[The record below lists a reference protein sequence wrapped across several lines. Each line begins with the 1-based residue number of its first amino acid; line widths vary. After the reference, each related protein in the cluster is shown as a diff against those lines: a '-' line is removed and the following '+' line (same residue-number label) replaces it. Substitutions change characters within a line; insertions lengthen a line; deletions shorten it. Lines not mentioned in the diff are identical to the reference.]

1 MLVVDKPSGPTSHD
15 VVASVRRSLSLRK
28 VGHLGTLDPMATGVL
43 PLVVGRATRLAPL
56 FTNASKQYDAVIRLG
71 LVTDTYDITG
81 TTVGGTDA
89 GTSNALPSDSSSSA
103 DEIRATAEAFVGS
116 YPQRPPPVSAKKIG
130 GVRAYEFTRRKQRIE
145 IQPVL
150 VTVESLQ
157 VLAVKNRTVRCRIV
171 CSSGFYVRSLAHDLG
186 ARLGCGGCLETLRRE
201 RHGPFELADATPLE
215 DILNAAG
222 TADART
228 IQMGDLLPDLP
239 HVTVTPEGARRA
251 THGNSL
257 RASDLVPGS
266 DVRGNTRDGRVR
278 VLDRDGKL
286 LAIAEP
292 KENDLW
298 HPKIVLAEVA
308 GPQGT

>member
-15 VVASVRRSLSLRK
+15 VVASVRRALGLRK

-56 FTNASKQYDAVIRLG
+56 FTNATKQYNAVIRLG

-81 TTVGGTDA
+81 TTVGGTD
-89 GTSNALPSDSSSSA
+89 TSDTFPSSSSYPA
-103 DEIRATAEAFVGS
+103 DEIRAAADAFVGS
-116 YPQRPPPVSAKKIG
+116 YPQRPPSVSAKKIG
-130 GVRAYEFTRRKQRIE
+130 GVRAYEFTRRKQQVE

-157 VLAVKNRTVRCRIV
+157 VLAVENRTVRCRIV

-186 ARLGCGGCLETLRRE
+186 TRLGCGGCLETLHRE
-201 RHGPFELADATPLE
+201 RHGPFGLADAIPLE
-215 DILNAAG
+215 DVLDAAE
-222 TADART
+222 TADAHA
-228 IQMGDLLPDLP
+228 IQMRDLLPDLP
-239 HVTVTPEGARRA
+239 HVIVTPEGARRA

-257 RASDLVPGS
+257 RTSDLVPGTN
-266 DVRGNTRDGRVR
+266 VRSNARDRRVR

-292 KENDLW
+292 RENDLW
-298 HPKIVLAEVA
+298 HPKIVLAEIT

>member
-15 VVASVRRSLSLRK
+15 VVASVRRALSLRK

-81 TTVGGTDA
+81 TAMGGTDSD
-89 GTSNALPSDSSSSA
+89 TSNALSSNSASYA
-103 DEIRATAEAFVGS
+103 DEIRAAADEFVGS

-201 RHGPFELADATPLE
+201 RHGPFRLADATPLE

-228 IQMGDLLPDLP
+228 IQMGDLLPGLP

>member
-15 VVASVRRSLSLRK
+15 VVASVRRALSLRK

-81 TTVGGTDA
+81 TTVGGADA
-89 GTSNALPSDSSSSA
+89 GTSNALPSDSSCSA

-130 GVRAYEFTRRKQRIE
+130 GVRAYEFTRRKQQVE

-157 VLAVKNRTVRCRIV
+157 VLAVENRTVRCRVV

-186 ARLGCGGCLETLRRE
+186 TRLGCGGCLETLHRE
-201 RHGPFELADATPLE
+201 RHGPFGLAGATPLQ
-215 DILNAAG
+215 DILNATE
-222 TADART
+222 TADVRT
-228 IQMGDLLPDLP
+228 IQMRDLLPDLP
-239 HVTVTPEGARRA
+239 HVVVTTEGARRA

-257 RASDLVPGS
+257 RESDLVPGNDLRS
-266 DVRGNTRDGRVR
+266 NTRDGRVR

-292 KENDLW
+292 KENNLW
-298 HPKIVLAEVA
+298 HPKIVLAEIS